1 MKFIELKVHSTI
13 LKTFKKVNEVM
24 FFDMGKIL
32 HSESIQYTI
41 QWDV

>member
-13 LKTFKKVNEVM
+13 LETCKKVNEVM

-32 HSESIQYTI
+32 NSESIQYTI

>member
-13 LKTFKKVNEVM
+13 LETCKKVNEV

-41 QWDV
+41 Q